1 MLLPCAAPAIKA
13 RTGPP
18 ARICGSKQAQRL
30 EPGAQAGRIAEQVAE
45 HPGRLGAA
53 NIVGAVVD
61 EDRLVRRE
69 PEAHERAFVDGAVG
83 LGKLF
88 LAGDDDVG
96 EAVEYHRLARTE
108 GRPEFMAEI
117 GDRVSLGGL
126 ELYFVS
132 PDASI
137 LEELVGDAEEEG
149 KTRSTVQFTAKSV
162 KTVGDVRLSSL
173 SPAELEIVRW
183 ICRGLTTFEEI
194 GRKLF
199 RSPHTV
205 RTQLGSVF
213 KKLDVHSRE
222 QLLALMRKCEIAW
235 TQPESN
241 GADDTIGPIKRDH

>member
-1 MLLPCAAPAIKA
+1 MESVAAYLLMTNVSHQEWQAPVFTYSQVIGRLPECDIVIPKEYVHVSRQHAEVGADKDGLWIQDLGSSGGTQLNGVPLVPSA
-13 RTGPP
+13 RT
-18 ARICGSKQAQRL
+18 R
-30 EPGAQAGRIAEQVAE
+30 
-45 HPGRLGAA
+45 
-53 NIVGAVVD
+53 
-61 EDRLVRRE
+61 
-69 PEAHERAFVDGAVG
+69 
-83 LGKLF
+83 
-88 LAGDDDVG
+88 
-96 EAVEYHRLARTE
+96 
-108 GRPEFMAEI
+108 AEI

-137 LEELVGDAEEEG
+137 LEESVGEAEEEG
-149 KTRSTVQFTAKSV
+149 KTRSTVQFTARSI

-241 GADDTIGPIKRDH
+241 GAEDTIGPIKRDH

>member
-1 MLLPCAAPAIKA
+1 MESVAAYLLMTNVSHREWQAPVFEH
-13 RTGPP
+13 
-18 ARICGSKQAQRL
+18 S
-30 EPGAQAGRIAEQVAE
+30 QVI
-45 HPGRLGAA
+45 GRLPDCD
-53 NIVGAVVD
+53 IVIPEEHLHVSRHHAEVGCDKDGLWIQDLGSSGGTQLNGVP
-61 EDRLVRRE
+61 LVRETKTR
-69 PEAHERAFVDGAVG
+69 
-83 LGKLF
+83 
-88 LAGDDDVG
+88 
-96 EAVEYHRLARTE
+96 
-108 GRPEFMAEI
+108 AEI

-137 LEELVGDAEEEG
+137 LEESIDSEGEER
-149 KTRSTVQFTAKSV
+149 KTKKTVQFTAKSI
-162 KTVGDVRLSSL
+162 KTVGDVRLASL

-241 GADDTIGPIKRDH
+241 SADDTIGPVKSDS

>member
-1 MLLPCAAPAIKA
+1 MESVVAYLLMTNVSHHEWQAPVFERSQI
-13 RTGPP
+13 
-18 ARICGSKQAQRL
+18 I
-30 EPGAQAGRIAEQVAE
+30 
-45 HPGRLGAA
+45 GRLPDCD
-53 NIVGAVVD
+53 IVIPEEHLHVSRHHAEVGCDKDGLWIQDLGSSGGTQLNGVP
-61 EDRLVRRE
+61 LVRE
-69 PEAHERAFVDGAVG
+69 T
-83 LGKLF
+83 
-88 LAGDDDVG
+88 
-96 EAVEYHRLARTE
+96 RT
-108 GRPEFMAEI
+108 RAEI

-137 LEELVGDAEEEG
+137 LEESFGEDDEEG
-149 KTRSTVQFTAKSV
+149 KTRRTVQFTAKTI
-162 KTVGDVRLSSL
+162 KTVGDVRLASL

-235 TQPESN
+235 TQPEPN